1 MKQSFGLTTNYAKNY
16 CIRTLIVKVI
26 VENVVTCFFGTR
38 CSMTTNHSGP
48 LNTCHATASATI
60 TVSLTII
67 LAQAITELA
76 QVELV

>member
-1 MKQSFGLTTNYAKNY
+1 MWSHIFG
-16 CIRTLIVKVI
+16 
-26 VENVVTCFFGTR
+26 GTQ

-48 LNTCHATASATI
+48 LNTCHATASATASATI